1 MGTRWRV
8 IGAPLLVAAL
18 IAGCSD
24 GGDDDEVG
32 APERTGEQVERGDA
46 GAVLVQAT
54 PQASDGSRIVVDTVV
69 VTDGPGY
76 LVIYSDG
83 DGAPGQQLG
92 VSEWLDAGKHEDVVV
107 ELEEPLEET
116 AVVHAMVHLEDNGND
131 SFDFPDADQ
140 PATLDDGI
148 VVVPLEI
155 EVDR

>member
-1 MGTRWRV
+1 MGKMRRV
-8 IGAPLLVAAL
+8 VGGAVLVAML
-18 IAGCSD
+18 LGSCSD
-24 GGDDDEVG
+24 DGDDDDVG

-54 PQASDGSRIVVDTVV
+54 PQTSDGSRILVDTVV
-69 VTDGPGY
+69 LTDGPGY

-83 DGAPGQQLG
+83 GGAPGQQLG
-92 VSEWLDAGKHEDVVV
+92 VSERLDAGEHEDVVV
-107 ELEEPLEET
+107 ELEEPLDET

-131 SFDFPDADQ
+131 SFDFPEADQ

-155 EVDR
+155 EVER